1 MNEETKTTCNP
12 IRTLEKDVEKLT
24 SVVADMDMNVNDL
37 LHETAK
43 QTDAV
48 DLLSRRT
55 QLLLWLNIAS
65 VGTSAAIILAA
76 VLAVLLK

>member
-1 MNEETKTTCNP
+1 MNEEGKATCYP

-65 VGTSAAIILAA
+65 VGASAAIILAA

>member
-1 MNEETKTTCNP
+1 MNEEGKETCYP

>member
-1 MNEETKTTCNP
+1 MNEEGKATCHP

-24 SVVADMDMNVNDL
+24 SVVADMDMNVGDL

>member
-1 MNEETKTTCNP
+1 MNEEGKATCHP
-12 IRTLEKDVEKLT
+12 IRTPEKDVEKLT

-48 DLLSRRT
+48 DLISRRT

>member
-1 MNEETKTTCNP
+1 MNEESKETCHP

-24 SVVADMDMNVNDL
+24 NVVAEMDMNVNDL
-37 LHETAK
+37 LHETEK

-48 DLLSRRT
+48 DLLSHRT

-65 VGTSAAIILAA
+65 VGTSAAILLAA

>member
-1 MNEETKTTCNP
+1 MNEGSKATCHP

-43 QTDAV
+43 QSDAV

>member
-1 MNEETKTTCNP
+1 MNEEGKATCHP

-37 LHETAK
+37 LHETARL
-43 QTDAV
+43 TDSA
-48 DLLSRRT
+48 DLLAQRAR
-55 QLLLWLNIAS
+55 LLLWLNLGAI
-65 VGTSAAIILAA
+65 GTSLAMLLGG

>member
-1 MNEETKTTCNP
+1 MNEGSKETCYP

-55 QLLLWLNIAS
+55 QLLLCLNIAL
-65 VGTSAAIILAA
+65 VGTSAAIILAV

>member
-1 MNEETKTTCNP
+1 MNEGSKETCHP

>member
-1 MNEETKTTCNP
+1 MNEGSKETCHP

-24 SVVADMDMNVNDL
+24 NVVADMDMNVNDL

>member
-1 MNEETKTTCNP
+1 MNEGSKATCHP

>member
-1 MNEETKTTCNP
+1 MNEGSKETCYP

-65 VGTSAAIILAA
+65 VGTSAAILLAA

>member
-1 MNEETKTTCNP
+1 MNEGSKETCYP

>member
-24 SVVADMDMNVNDL
+24 SVVADVDMNVNDL

-43 QTDAV
+43 LTDSV
-48 DLLSRRT
+48 DLLARRV
-55 QLLLWLNIAS
+55 QLLLWLNIGAI
-65 VGTSAAIILAA
+65 GTSLAILLGG

>member
-1 MNEETKTTCNP
+1 MNEESKETCYP

-65 VGTSAAIILAA
+65 VGTSAAILLAA

>member
-1 MNEETKTTCNP
+1 MNEGSKETCYP

-65 VGTSAAIILAA
+65 VGTSAAIILAV

>member
-1 MNEETKTTCNP
+1 MNEGSNETCYP
-12 IRTLEKDVEKLT
+12 IRTLEKDVERLT

-65 VGTSAAIILAA
+65 IGTSVAIILAA

>member
-1 MNEETKTTCNP
+1 MNEEGKATCHP

-24 SVVADMDMNVNDL
+24 SVVADVDMNVNDL
-37 LHETAK
+37 LHASAS

-48 DLLSRRT
+48 DLLTRKT
-55 QLLLWLNIAS
+55 QLLLWLCIAS
-65 VGTSAAIILAA
+65 VGTSVAIVLAA

>member
-1 MNEETKTTCNP
+1 MNEEGKATCYP
-12 IRTLEKDVEKLT
+12 IRTLENDVEKLT
-24 SVVADMDMNVNDL
+24 SVAADMDMNVNDL

-65 VGTSAAIILAA
+65 VGTSLAMLLGGI
-76 VLAVLLK
+76 LAVLLK

>member
-1 MNEETKTTCNP
+1 MNEEGKATCHP

-24 SVVADMDMNVNDL
+24 SVVADMGMNVNDL

-76 VLAVLLK
+76 VLAALLK

>member
-37 LHETAK
+37 LHETARL
-43 QTDAV
+43 TDLS
-48 DLLSRRT
+48 DLLAQRVR
-55 QLLLWLNIAS
+55 LLLWLNLGAI
-65 VGTSAAIILAA
+65 GTSLAMLLGGI
-76 VLAVLLK
+76 LAVLLK

>member
-1 MNEETKTTCNP
+1 MNEEGKATCHP
-12 IRTLEKDVEKLT
+12 IRTPEKDVEKLT

-37 LHETAK
+37 LHETARL
-43 QTDAV
+43 TDSV

>member
-1 MNEETKTTCNP
+1 MNEESKETCHP

-24 SVVADMDMNVNDL
+24 NVVADMDMNVNDL

-43 QTDAV
+43 QADAV

>member
-1 MNEETKTTCNP
+1 MNEEGKATCHP

-37 LHETAK
+37 LHASAS

-48 DLLSRRT
+48 EILSRKT